1 MRRSLLLSHNSIF
14 DRHRV
19 RGKPGSPHGAGS
31 LESFDVKKPLTDED
45 LLERAAIDGR
55 VAFATAAFALA
66 AGLVALLDRVG
77 VPERLVAAL
86 GPITALTGLATVG
99 LLLRSMRISRF
110 YAGGRAV
117 PAVYAG
123 LALASLAAGLFMP
136 FVLPVPGG
144 TSLTGLIVGFGAG
157 LVVASL
163 VVGPLLR
170 KTGAFS
176 VPDLLAAR
184 FPKMALRLGSVVVVA
199 AVAVLITLAGYDVAV
214 RTLVLAS
221 GAERGTASL
230 LIGLVLVMIV
240 VPGGLAGVVWSATGA
255 AGIFLAGLGLPLA
268 VQIAHGG
275 AVPLP
280 IVGDRDLWERA
291 QTLMIGWHATGA
303 SAPSHMS
310 ALLIVAIAVG
320 VGVLAPLLSP
330 AITCRDAGTAQR
342 AGFAALV
349 WSLVV
354 VAGVAATM
362 AIAALALDEGLVG
375 LRPEGL
381 ASFVYTASG
390 KGLVTICGQAVA
402 DPEAARTA
410 CTAVPGF
417 GGLLRPAD
425 IAANGEYLI
434 LGLPELRRFGVAF
447 SGLVEAG
454 TIAVALVLAAA
465 GIEALGTALGHDVF
479 YRVRDTRALT
489 SRRLAVTR
497 AIMLVTIVAIGVL
510 LAVHPIDP
518 PSSIGL
524 ALAFSAAAIA
534 PLLILSLW
542 PRASSADATIAL
554 LAGLA
559 SAEAVI
565 VAGGAAPSI
574 ERLAASSVIACVI
587 ATLAG
592 FTASLLHRNDPMSQG
607 GAFVH
612 GLWHGESDVLHP
624 DKGA

>member
-1 MRRSLLLSHNSIF
+1 M
-14 DRHRV
+14 
-19 RGKPGSPHGAGS
+19 
-31 LESFDVKKPLTDED
+31 KKPLTDED

-77 VPERLVAAL
+77 VPERLVAVLAPVAAL
-86 GPITALTGLATVG
+86 SGLATLG

-136 FVLPVPGG
+136 FALAVPGG

-157 LVVASL
+157 LAVAAL
-163 VVGPLLR
+163 VTGPLLR

-184 FPKMALRLGSVVVVA
+184 FPNLALRLGSVVVVA
-199 AVAVLITLAGYDVAV
+199 AVAILITLAGYEVAV
-214 RTLVLAS
+214 STLVLAS
-221 GAERGTASL
+221 GAERGTASFL
-230 LIGLVLVMIV
+230 VGLVLVMIV

-255 AGIFLAGLGLPLA
+255 AGILLAGLGLPLA
-268 VQIAHGG
+268 VLLAHGDK
-275 AVPLP
+275 VPLP
-280 IVGDRDLWERA
+280 VLGDHELWERA
-291 QTLMIGWHATGA
+291 NALMAGWHAGGA
-303 SAPSHMS
+303 PQPGHMS
-310 ALLIVAIAVG
+310 ALLIVAIAIG

-330 AITCRDAGTAQR
+330 AITCRDAGNAQR

-349 WSLVV
+349 WSLVF
-354 VAGVAATM
+354 VAGVAGTM
-362 AIAALALDEGLVG
+362 AVAALTLDGGLVG

-381 ASFVYTASG
+381 PSFVYIASG
-390 KGLVTICGQAVA
+390 KGLVTICGHAVA
-402 DPEAARTA
+402 DPAAARSA
-410 CTAVPGF
+410 CAAWPGF
-417 GGLLRPAD
+417 GGQLRPQD

-434 LGLPELRRFGVAF
+434 LGLPELRRFDVAF

-454 TIAVALVLAAA
+454 AAAVAIVLAAA
-465 GIEALGTALGHDVF
+465 GIEALATALGHDAF
-479 YRVRDTRALT
+479 YRVRDTTALT

-497 AIMLVTIVAIGVL
+497 AIMLVAIVAIGAL
-510 LAVHPIDP
+510 LAVRPADP
-518 PSSIGL
+518 RSSIGL

-559 SAEAVI
+559 SAEVVI
-565 VAGGAAPSI
+565 LLGGGAPSI
-574 ERLAASSVIACVI
+574 ERLAASAVVACLF
-587 ATLAG
+587 ATLVG
-592 FTASLLHRNDPMSQG
+592 LISSLLRRDDPVSQG

-612 GLWHGESDVLHP
+612 GLLHGESDVLHP